1 MRVILGVWA
10 DRHGERRLFLGVMI
24 IAAVAT
30 WFVADATTFP
40 TILMA
45 RLGTGIAGGCPAV
58 GLSHITRWYPKEGR
72 WASWARAM

>member
-1 MRVILGVWA
+1 MRVVLGLWA

-30 WFVADATTFP
+30 CFVADAPTFP

-45 RLGTGIAGGCPAV
+45 GLGTGIAGGCPAV
-58 GLSHITRWYPKEGR
+58 GLLHITRWYPKERR
-72 WASWARAM
+72 WASWSRAM